1 MMALATK
8 PQTQT
13 SWAVRN
19 RAGQV
24 VVIFEGGTAR
34 AAAEEWAAVRGFRV
48 ESVVLD

>member
-1 MMALATK
+1 MMAMATK
-8 PQTQT
+8 TQA

-19 RAGQV
+19 RTGQV

-34 AAAEEWAAVRGFRV
+34 AAAEEWAAARGLRV